1 MFATI
6 YFSNYIGLTGDD
18 GFKCSCDESIFHH
31 VLRKIKFLSVNAPP
45 FFKKSVFLDFS
56 SLSSFVSV

>member
-18 GFKCSCDESIFHH
+18 GFKCSCDEFIFHH
-31 VLRKIKFLSVNAPP
+31 VLPKIKFLSVNAPP
-45 FFKKSVFLDFS
+45 FLKKKKKCIFGFLK
-56 SLSSFVSV
+56 LE